1 MTSERFYYGKLVKI
15 HAFDWDD
22 DNSSADFRF
31 QSVGI
36 VVRAADSKEEEEEGQ
51 GFYSLS
57 C

>member
-22 DNSSADFRF
+22 DNSSADFQF
-31 QSVGI
+31 QSSVGI
-36 VVRAADSKEEEEEGQ
+36 VVRAADSEEEGQ